1 MTGAAPQQAA
11 RPRLISG
18 IQATGTSIHLGN
30 YLGAIRQWVELQREH
45 EALYFIPDL
54 HSITTPHDPKQL
66 RESTLQY
73 VAQLL
78 GLGLDPAQCAIFV
91 QSHVPANAQLA
102 WVLSCLTGFGE
113 ASRMTQF
120 KDKSDKQGEQTS
132 VGLFTY
138 PCLMAA
144 DILAYQA
151 EVVPVGDDQSQHL
164 ELARHLAE
172 RFNHRFGETF
182 VVPKAR
188 LVKAGARVYDLREPT
203 RKMSKSAS
211 SESGI
216 VNLMDDPKVSAK
228 KFRSA
233 VTDTENEVRFDPA
246 AKPGVSN
253 LLAIFAALTG
263 TTPEEVASKYRGGG
277 YGSLKVDLADAFVE
291 FATPVRERTLGWLD
305 NRAELDRIIA
315 AGGERAREIAGAT
328 VARVYDLVGFLP
340 DPGLSG
346 RS

>member
-1 MTGAAPQQAA
+1 MTQ
-11 RPRLISG
+11 PRLISG
-18 IQATGTSIHLGN
+18 IQATGSSIHLGN
-30 YLGAIRQWVELQREH
+30 YLGAIKQWVQLQQDY
-45 EALYFIPDL
+45 EALYFIPDQ
-54 HSITTPHDPKQL
+54 HSITAPIDPAQL
-66 RESTLQY
+66 RENTLRY

-78 GLGLDPAQCAIFV
+78 ALGLDPAQCTMFV

-151 EVVPVGDDQSQHL
+151 ELVPVGEDQSQHL
-164 ELARHLAE
+164 ELTRNLAE

-203 RKMSKSAS
+203 KKMSKSAS
-211 SESGI
+211 SEAGI
-216 VNLMDDPKVSAK
+216 VHFMDDPKVSAK

-233 VTDTENEVRFDPA
+233 VTDNDGEVRFDPA
-246 AKPGVSN
+246 QKPGLSN
-253 LLAIFAALTG
+253 LLSIFAALTD
-263 TTPEEVASKYRGGG
+263 TTAEEVALQYQGGG
-277 YGSLKVDLADAFVE
+277 YGALKVDLAEAFVA
-291 FATPVRERTLGWLD
+291 FAAPVRERTLGWLD
-305 NRAELDRIIA
+305 NRAALDRILA
-315 AGGERAREIAGAT
+315 EGGERAREIAGAT
-328 VARVYDLVGFLP
+328 VARVYEAVGFLP
-340 DPGLSG
+340 DHGRSG